1 LNAFGYYPSLFID
14 FLNKVILDLMK
25 NSKAG
30 AWKKIMLVLT
40 CFAVI
45 STIPSSFA
53 DELIE
58 TITETI
64 TDVVTDP
71 APVEDLP
78 VEEIPA
84 EVKPTAEPQPSP
96 SPIPTDLGKTEP
108 DPKASPTSSAQPS
121 PSNSPSPSPSPTPP
135 HAITNQSMRIIAP
148 SEVNVD
154 PRARSVFLPNI
165 YVASGGNLLICA
177 SSNLGY
183 FDAKVAN
190 YSAFSETDKSSSLE
204 ISGAYSPYL
213 RISGLGSQA
222 AAIINNGNGLRVFSP
237 NRALAGSYVQ
247 LRFVA
252 LSEVSNNPKL
262 CSDGSASNTR
272 TIYLRGL
279 GIDLNITKGGITLK

>member
-1 LNAFGYYPSLFID
+1 
-14 FLNKVILDLMK
+14 MK

-30 AWKKIMLVLT
+30 AWKKIMLILT
-40 CFAVI
+40 CLAVI
-45 STIPSSFA
+45 STIPNSFA
-53 DELIE
+53 DDLIQ

-64 TDVVTDP
+64 SETISDP
-71 APVEDLP
+71 APVEQPP
-78 VEEIPA
+78 VGEVPLVEQPA
-84 EVKPTAEPQPSP
+84 AEPEASP
-96 SPIPTDLGKTEP
+96 SPFPTDLGKTEP
-108 DPKASPTSSAQPS
+108 DPKASPTSTAP
-121 PSNSPSPSPSPTPP
+121 PTPTPTPSPSPTPP
-135 HAITNQSMRIIAP
+135 HALINQNMQIIAP

-177 SSNLGY
+177 SSNLGS
-183 FDAKVAN
+183 FDAKVID
-190 YSAFSETDKSSSLE
+190 YSGFSAQDKKSSLE
-204 ISGAYSPYL
+204 ISGANTPYL

-222 AAIINNGNGLRVFSP
+222 ASIINSGNGLRVFSP
-237 NRALAGSYVQ
+237 NRALAGSYIQ

-262 CSDGSASNTR
+262 CGDGSASNTR